1 MKVQTPTAYPDDAWD
16 LLGGRLT
23 PARRA
28 RLLAAVANRTRR
40 VRLVIQDIHQPHNV
54 SACIRSADAFG
65 VQDVDVVTL
74 KEKFKPSTV
83 AKGVQHWM
91 TLKRYQE
98 IPTCIADLRA
108 AGYKIVA
115 GVPRPDAKS
124 LYEIPAEQKIAA
136 VFGNE
141 HAGIDPAW
149 LDAVDYPFTIP
160 MVGLVESLNISVCA
174 AITLAHLTRAV
185 RAAVP
190 ASQYALSAAEQRTL
204 LNEWICNQTPQW
216 QLEIERRRSGNTGTA

>member
-1 MKVQTPTAYPDDAWD
+1 VQTPTVYPDDAWD
-16 LLGGRLT
+16 LLGERLT

-28 RLLAAVANRTRR
+28 RLLAAVAGRTRR

-83 AKGVQHWM
+83 AKGVHHWM
-91 TLKRYQE
+91 TLKKYQA
-98 IPTCIADLRA
+98 IPACIADLRA

-115 GVPRPDAKS
+115 GVPRPDAKP
-124 LYEIPAEQKIAA
+124 LYEIPATEKIAA

-149 LDAVDYPFTIP
+149 LAAVDYPFTIP
-160 MVGLVESLNISVCA
+160 MVGMVESLNISVCA
-174 AITLAHLTRAV
+174 AITLAHLTRAA

-190 ASQYALSAAEQRTL
+190 AGQYELAQPEQRAL

-216 QLEIERRRSGNTGTA
+216 QLEIERRRSSN